1 MTACIHGAEPYCEPC
16 RAYAEEMVALQEE
29 IEGRRQQQRNGYAA
43 FLATKT
49 QQHGGSGPAKI
60 GAVHPM
66 LFAFQGDITRWAV
79 RKGQAAIF
87 ADTGLGKTLMQ
98 LEWARLLGERTLIIA
113 PLSVARQTVGEAKK
127 LGLDIRYVRQPNELG
142 GAPIAITNYEMAFG
156 FDASAFGAVV
166 LDESSILKAVD
177 GKTRRRLIEDFGSVR
192 YRLCCTA
199 TPAPNDIAEIANH
212 AEFLGISTR
221 ANMLATFF
229 VHDDEGWRLKRHAV
243 LAFYKWL
250 ASWGMSL
257 RKPSDLGY
265 SDEGFAL
272 PKLTVTPHWVD
283 AAYVPDGMLFSNGLK
298 GVGHRAQVRRGTI
311 ADRVERAAALI
322 GKDRSQWIAWC
333 GLNDEGRQLA
343 RALGKAAVLVEGS
356 DTPDHKLAAIEGFQD
371 GRYRVLVSKPRIS
384 GFGLNLQNAHNMAFV
399 GLSDSWEQYYQCI
412 RRCWRYGQ
420 TKPVNVHVVLSH
432 DEAPIYENV
441 LRKDAEAQTM
451 SERLIEHVRISE
463 EEQLQGIEREQA
475 YETDEVEGA
484 GYRLMLGDSAERLQ
498 EVAAASVDLSVFSP
512 PFLALYT
519 YTPSERD
526 VGNCADEATFLEHFG
541 FIIGQ
546 LMRVTKPGRNCAV
559 HIAQVTATLTHDG
572 WEGLKDL
579 RGMTIAAFQ
588 KGGWIYHGEVCI
600 DKDPQAQAIRTHSKA
615 LLFVQLR
622 RDASWLRPGLADY
635 ILVFRKP
642 GKNAVPIKP
651 DISNDQWI
659 EWARPI
665 WYGIRESD
673 TLNVAEGR
681 GDADERHIAPL
692 QLGTIERVVRLWSNP
707 GEVVLSP
714 FAGIGSEGYVAL
726 QQGRRFLGIELK
738 RSYYEAAKRNL
749 HRADAQ
755 QVLPL

>member
-1 MTACIHGAEPYCEPC
+1 MADLLCVHSLPLPTCATC
-16 RAYAEEMVALQEE
+16 REAYDHALTLQEE
-29 IEGRRQQQRNGYAA
+29 IEGQHGYDR
-43 FLATKT
+43 FLASKT
-49 QQHGGSGPAKI
+49 QQHNGAGPTAI
-60 GAVHPM
+60 GATHPM
-66 LFAFQGDITRWAV
+66 LFPFQSDITRWAV

-98 LEWARLLGERTLIIA
+98 LEWARLLAERTLIVA
-113 PLSVARQTVGEAKK
+113 PLSVARQTVGEAEKI
-127 LGLDIRYVRQPNELG
+127 GLEVRYVRQPDEIG
-142 GAPIAITNYEMAFG
+142 TVISITNYEMAFG
-156 FDASAFGAVV
+156 FDAAAFGAIV
-166 LDESSILKAVD
+166 LDESSILKAID
-177 GKTRRRLIEDFGSVR
+177 GKTRRRLIEQFGSVR

-212 AEFLGISTR
+212 AEFLSISTR

-243 LAFYKWL
+243 LPFYKWL

-272 PKLTVTPHWVD
+272 PKLTVTPHWVEAD
-283 AAYVPDGMLFSNGLK
+283 YVPDGMLFSNGLK

-311 ADRVERAAALI
+311 ADRVARTVALI
-322 GKDRSQWIAWC
+322 GKGRSQWIAWC
-333 GLNDEGRQLA
+333 GLNDEGRALA
-343 RALGKAAVLVEGS
+343 RALGSAAVPVEGS
-356 DTPDHKLAAIEGFQD
+356 DTPEHKLAAVEGFQD

-384 GFGLNLQNAHNMAFV
+384 GFGLNLQNAHNMVFV

-420 TKPVNVHVVLSH
+420 KKPVNVHVVLSH

-441 LRKDAEAQTM
+441 LRKDAEAQRM

-463 EEQLQGIEREQA
+463 EEQLQGIEREQQ
-475 YETDEVEGA
+475 YETAETEGPN
-484 GYRLMLGDSAERLQ
+484 YRLLLGDSSERLA
-498 EVAAASVDLSVFSP
+498 ELAPETVDLSVFSP

-526 VGNCADEATFLEHFG
+526 VGNCGDEATFLEHFG
-541 FIIGQ
+541 YIIDQ

-559 HIAQVTATLTHDG
+559 HIAQVTATLAHDG

-579 RGMTIAAFQ
+579 RGMTIGAFQ
-588 KGGWIYHGEVCI
+588 ERGWIYHGEVCI

-642 GKNAVPIKP
+642 GKNAVPIHP
-651 DISNDQWI
+651 DITNDQWI

-673 TLNVAEGR
+673 TLNVAAGR
-681 GDADERHIAPL
+681 ANDDERHIAPL

-707 GEVVLSP
+707 GELVLSP

-726 QQGRRFLGIELK
+726 QQGRRFVGIELK
-738 RSYYEAAKRNL
+738 RSYYEAARGNL
-749 HRADAQ
+749 ERASAQ
-755 QVLPL
+755 QALPL